1 LIQTLIVEI
10 QGDFKYKFTQYVER
24 RIMLTEFYR
33 KIADF
38 EKEGSLAL
46 KVRKQRFQIFKDL
59 IDALPRPLRIL
70 DVGGTEVF
78 WEIMGFAGCHDFEI
92 VILNIIDYLKTSYDN
107 LTYVKG
113 DARDLS
119 PFKDNEFDVV
129 FSNSVIEH
137 VGSYQDQEKMALEI
151 QRVGKVFF
159 VQTPNYYSPF

>member
-1 LIQTLIVEI
+1 
-10 QGDFKYKFTQYVER
+10 
-24 RIMLTEFYR
+24 MLTEFYR

-151 QRVGKVFF
+151 QRVGKVFLSRHLIITLHF
-159 VQTPNYYSPF
+159 NLIFRTLLSDISHETSGISFNSF